1 MNGKKPEKTL
11 PRNWSDLDDYER
23 EQVAA
28 RLVATFFFPPQLSG
42 SKKAEKNDKK
52 NKKSRRRAERI
63 FLTHEFAARV
73 DALMSLG
80 TRDDLSFQMIKDA
93 FLSSFRVWRPGWIN
107 ELAPRL
113 NYFDKTVPRKRWE
126 GFCNL
131 YLVALAKI
139 RLKQAGRPHSLMRSI
154 SLVIKT
160 RKSGGME
167 TTIENTKAAYKTVW
181 PMVCAAAQLLG
192 EVRGSIP
199 SELGVSMHKLIEG
212 PPPTSRELIRIIIDD
227 PGRYFAACRYFLDEL
242 SARSGQKQQRKPPLP
257 PDQCFKWPIFADLN
271 SAFVPSE
278 VMCTM
283 SPEEESVTAKH
294 RYTDY
299 KRGNPKPRKHR

>member
-1 MNGKKPEKTL
+1 M
-11 PRNWSDLDDYER
+11 PRNWSDLDDYKRER
-23 EQVAA
+23 VAA
-28 RLVATFFFPPQLSG
+28 RLVATIFFPPQLSG
-42 SKKAEKNDKK
+42 TKNAEEVEKK
-52 NKKSRRRAERI
+52 NKKSRKRAART

-73 DALMSLG
+73 DALMLLG
-80 TRDDLSFQMIKDA
+80 TLDDLSFQMIKDA

-113 NYFDKTVPRKRWE
+113 NYFDRTVPRRRWE
-126 GFCNL
+126 AFCNL

-139 RLKQAGRPHSLMRSI
+139 RLKQAGQPHSLMRSI

-160 RKSGGME
+160 RKSGAME

-181 PMVCAAAQLLG
+181 PMVCAAVQLLG
-192 EVRGSIP
+192 EVRGFIP
-199 SELGVSMHKLIEG
+199 TTPGASMHTLIEG

-242 SARSGQKQQRKPPLP
+242 SARSGQKQQPEPPLP
-257 PDQCFKWPIFADLN
+257 PDQCFKWPIFSDLD
-271 SAFVPSE
+271 SVFVPSD
-278 VMCTM
+278 VLYAM

-294 RYTDY
+294 KYTDY
-299 KRGNPKPRKHR
+299 KRGNPKKRQHRL